1 MEEHK
6 KKILTLVG
14 VILIFIAL
22 IVVILSIIFKDEKI
36 NEPNKPS
43 SNPNKVIAKE
53 IEELKDENLFF
64 SVQNAINNYYSML
77 SNKNTDYIV
86 SILDNDY
93 KREKNITSNNIY
105 NVLKSDYETVNYIA
119 KSIYYN
125 PNSSIT
131 YYFINGYLSNL
142 SMMEDDYQYYP
153 NINFLIIVNEN
164 NNYYN
169 IMPLD
174 DNIDIEN
181 FAKNYDIKNRQ
192 ITGNTLLSSYT
203 MSEKNKL
210 SVYITEFID
219 LMVYDNKR
227 AYDMLDEETKNKY
240 NGIDDF
246 KNQLMDIYNY
256 LSTLIFSFSSKEV
269 NGEKVYSIID
279 DNQNKITIYE
289 KNIMNYKIGF

>member
-64 SVQNAINNYYSML
+64 SAQNAINNYYSML
-77 SNKNTDYIV
+77 SNKNTDYII

-125 PNSSIT
+125 PNSPIT